1 MTTNTDELKLYKRAL
16 RDYLLSYVFSKK
28 LMRTEWGFCDYFAP
42 QLNMYMYGLLAR
54 EVVPT
59 LWSLKP
65 DNEDTFWFPP
75 GELWPRIK
83 LLWKAIRILQK
94 T

>member
-28 LMRTEWGFCDYFAP
+28 LMRTEWGFCDYFAV
-42 QLNMYMYGLLAR
+42 QTNMYADGLHAHQIM
-54 EVVPT
+54 PT